1 MMRIVIIVIG
11 SVESNIVSILA
22 EEGHDVLIIE
32 NDSDTLEYV
41 LADTY

>member
-32 NDSDTLEYV
+32 KDPDVLEYV